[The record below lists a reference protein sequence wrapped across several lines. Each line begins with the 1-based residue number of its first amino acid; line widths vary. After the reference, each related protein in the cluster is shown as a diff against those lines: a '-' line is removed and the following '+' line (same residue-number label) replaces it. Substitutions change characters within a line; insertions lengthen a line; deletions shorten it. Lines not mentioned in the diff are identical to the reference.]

1 MDQSFIS
8 DVVVVFTRKNCWM
21 KLASKIYGVG
31 GNFFFSFFS
40 ILYVYDLQMRYVFR
54 SLFVN
59 GFVAKCPYFVVMHG
73 RELQH
78 TVPKINFLSKNSNF
92 VKTCR
97 KITLTFSTHFVL
109 KMTNI
114 FFFRFFNI
122 ELRFIKIE
130 FLDKKQTFR
139 IVCNFRGI

>member
-8 DVVVVFTRKNCWM
+8 DVVVVFTRKNWM
-21 KLASKIYGVG
+21 NWPLKSMELEEI
-31 GNFFFSFFS
+31 FFLVFFS

-78 TVPKINFLSKNSNF
+78 TVPKIHFLSKNPF
-92 VKTCR
+92 RIQV
-97 KITLTFSTHFVL
+97 TFLAHL
-109 KMTNI
+109 C
-114 FFFRFFNI
+114 
-122 ELRFIKIE
+122 IKIGVFFGQKSVIRVTGE
-130 FLDKKQTFR
+130 LLSKDQGGLIFQNIKKL
-139 IVCNFRGI
+139 NKAL